1 MRSLDGIIRPRREE
15 KLANESTSAQPQ
27 PAKAPRWNIVSVAL
41 PAVAVVLGLLMLA
54 ANPSGRGDF
63 AGSLGAAVLFA
74 LGIGGACALGEIAAL
89 VALVRGERLLWLTT
103 LGILGNGAVILPILV
118 LFLKD

>member
-1 MRSLDGIIRPRREE
+1 MKEGP
-15 KLANESTSAQPQ
+15 
-27 PAKAPRWNIVSVAL
+27 APRWNVVSLAL
-41 PAVAVVLGLLMLA
+41 PAVALLLGLLMLA

-89 VALVRGERLLWLTT
+89 FALVRGERLLWLTI
-103 LGILGNGAVILPILV
+103 LGIVGNGAVILPILA
-118 LFLKD
+118 LLLKD